1 MHAYPDTAITTLPRR
16 FFSLLSHEP
25 LQIVCVVLLMSLIR
39 LPMQHTKGGFNRF
52 DIIAKDGWPIPV
64 PYQIKIG
71 NMLLLHSSTRI
82 QFQARVWT
90 TLNRLSP

>member
-1 MHAYPDTAITTLPRR
+1 MAITTLPRR
-16 FFSLLSHEP
+16 LFSFLSREP
-25 LQIVCVVLLMSLIR
+25 LQIVCVVSLMGLVGLS
-39 LPMQHTKGGFNRF
+39 MQHMKKGFNCF
-52 DIIAKDGWPIPV
+52 DIIAKDRRPISV

-82 QFQARVWT
+82 QFQTRVWT

>member
-1 MHAYPDTAITTLPRR
+1 MGLV
-16 FFSLLSHEP
+16 E
-25 LQIVCVVLLMSLIR
+25 

-52 DIIAKDGWPIPV
+52 DIVAKDRRPVPV

-71 NMLLLHSSTRI
+71 NVLLLHSSTRI